1 MCFKLASIKLFNW
14 LLKNGL
20 LFKVKYCI
28 PVHDEI
34 NLEAPDEISEEVA
47 DILVKCMVSAGK
59 PFCTRAHLDADV
71 EIGDHWIH

>member
-59 PFCTRAHLDADV
+59 PFCTRAHLGADV
-71 EIGDHWIH
+71 EIANHWVH